1 MNALDTLLQDILAK
15 ADAAT
20 GYKIEAEDEDYDYI
34 ARMTPETTQ
43 ALVKICRRAVEALY
57 ELRYVKDYVD
67 DESVYPAEIALA
79 EINELAKGI

>member
-1 MNALDTLLQDILAK
+1 MTALETLLQDILAK
-15 ADAAT
+15 AEAAT

-43 ALVKICRRAVEALY
+43 ALVKICRRAVEAM
-57 ELRYVKDYVD
+57 ENCNCMH
-67 DESVYPAEIALA
+67 DEALA